1 MGIPR
6 TRTTLL
12 FVGFFL
18 LAASRR
24 WQQFT
29 CPQVWCEDGEVMAGF
44 ARLGWREFLVPVNG
58 YLILAP
64 KLLTGAVL
72 ALSLPWYPLLSTV
85 LATAFS
91 ALVGVAVST
100 APTNLRL
107 RTLCAL
113 GLFLVPSNPEVF
125 DLPLYALWW
134 APVLL
139 LLVALWDEDDPRLGL
154 RLLFLVLGG
163 LSSPFIVVVV
173 PALAIRALAR
183 PRAPVGWALA
193 GVGAAAAV
201 VQAGFLLRGTGAVAP
216 TGAALGRFVVP
227 KFCGWY
233 VAGNFSP
240 DPRLL
245 WALGLGILALLAAQL
260 PAGGRRPA
268 SWILTYLW
276 AGSIAA
282 SVLRVDPAVLHPAA
296 AGPRYFFLPF
306 VTTTWL
312 LLQQVARPGP
322 RGLRL
327 AAALAAG
334 AAVANAVPVWSR
346 RHVDLEWRAQVRSA
360 RCFPSYGML
369 IESDGL
375 REHAWGLALPQEQ
388 WLKLWRRAL
397 DRGATDPAGAP
408 TFAYRV
414 LLPSDRPAGAALP
427 AAGARV
433 DFAAGTAGPAGLRL
447 SPRGRIEFRSGADP
461 VPIPLAV
468 VGSAGTFIGRLPVY
482 PDWVTLEFSN
492 AKLQPGCAFRVG
504 APGRSVGE
512 WRPAP

>member
-29 CPQVWCEDGEVMAGF
+29 CPQVWCEDGEVIAGF
-44 ARLGWREFLVPVNG
+44 ARHGWREFLLPVNG
-58 YLILAP
+58 YLILVP
-64 KLLTGAVL
+64 KLLTGGAL

-91 ALVGVAVST
+91 ALVGVAVFA
-100 APTNLRL
+100 APTSLRV
-107 RTLCAL
+107 RSLCAV

-134 APVLL
+134 APILL
-139 LLVALWDEDDPRLGL
+139 LLVALWDADDLRLGL
-154 RLLFLVLGG
+154 RLLFLAFGG
-163 LSSPFIVVVV
+163 LSSPFILVVLPV
-173 PALAIRALAR
+173 LATRALMR
-183 PRAPVGWALA
+183 PRAAGGWILA
-193 GVGAAAAV
+193 GAAAAAAA
-201 VQAGFLLRGTGAVAP
+201 VQGHFLLLGKNAVRPPLASM
-216 TGAALGRFVVP
+216 GKFVVP

-233 VAGNFSP
+233 VAGNLAH

-245 WALGLGILALLAAQL
+245 WVLGLGILVLVGAQL
-260 PAGGRRPA
+260 QAAGRRPA
-268 SWILTYLW
+268 PWILAYLW
-276 AGSIAA
+276 AGSLAA
-282 SVLRVDPAVLHPAA
+282 SVLRADPAALHPAA

-306 VTTTWL
+306 LMTTWL
-312 LLQQVARPGP
+312 LLQVAARPGP
-322 RGLRL
+322 RGFRV

-334 AAVANAVPVWSR
+334 AAVVNAVPVWSR
-346 RHVDLEWRAQVRSA
+346 RHVDLEWREQVRSA
-360 RCFPSYGML
+360 RYFPSYGLL

-375 REHAWGLALPQEQ
+375 REHAWLLALPREQ
-388 WLKLWRRAL
+388 WLDLWDRAL
-397 DRGATDPAGAP
+397 DRGRTDPASAP

-414 LLPSDRPAGAALP
+414 LLPSDRPAAAPLP

-433 DFAAGTAGPAGLRL
+433 EFAAGAAGPAGLRL
-447 SPRGRIEFRSGADP
+447 SSQGRIQFRSGSEL

-468 VGSAGTFIGRLPVY
+468 VGSGGGFVGHLPVY

-492 AKLQPGCAFRVG
+492 AVLKPGCAFRVG
-504 APGRSVGE
+504 TPGRGTGE